1 MEENYKGRNTM
12 STLQQIRKIHTLK
25 SLLCMSDEVYR
36 KLLHSFDSVS
46 SKTLTE
52 AEADIL
58 ISILDAKVRILNL
71 KKYDGFIGRDGDMAT
86 PLQLRKMEVV
96 WKSICKNKAKKHRY
110 KSLRRYLSL
119 HFHIND
125 IRFLTKERAGKII
138 GIMEKKILKA
148 V

>member
-1 MEENYKGRNTM
+1 M

-36 KLLHSFDSVS
+36 KHLQSFEVAS
-46 SKTLTE
+46 SKNLTE

-58 ISILDAKVRILNL
+58 ISIFEKKAQVLNL
-71 KKYDGFIGRDGDMAT
+71 KKYDGFIGRDEDMAT
-86 PLQLRKMEVV
+86 PLQLRKMEAV
-96 WKSICKNKAKKHRY
+96 WKDICRNKEKNHRH

-125 IRFLTKERAGKII
+125 IRFLTKYRAGRII
-138 GIMEKKILKA
+138 GILEKKIKRSLLKA

>member
-1 MEENYKGRNTM
+1 M

-25 SLLCMSDEVYR
+25 NLLCMSDEIYR
-36 KLLHSFDSVS
+36 KYLQSFDAVS
-46 SKTLTE
+46 SKNLTE

-58 ISILDAKVRILNL
+58 ISIFDKKVKALHL
-71 KKYDGFIGRDGDMAT
+71 KKYDGFIGRDEDMAT
-86 PLQLRKMEVV
+86 PLQLRKMEAV
-96 WKSICKNKAKKHRY
+96 WKDICRNKEKKHCH

-125 IRFLTKERAGKII
+125 IRFLTKYRAGRII
-138 GIMEKKILKA
+138 GILEKKIKRSLLKA